1 MRVRKLTSSL
11 NIDGLIVSKGGDYAF
26 GRGLSNFYIDDARG
40 VAQTVETNL
49 RLFVGDFFLDK
60 EAGTPWRTKVL
71 GKYTGA
77 VRDIAIR
84 THILQVP
91 GVKAITAYSSSLNRD
106 TREFG
111 IRATI
116 STIYGPANVNLSI
129 AEPT

>member
-1 MRVRKLTSSL
+1 MRVRKLSPQRNAS
-11 NIDGLIVSKGGDYAF
+11 GLIVDAGGDYTF
-26 GRGLSNFYIDDARG
+26 GRGIANYYVNDPLG
-40 VAQTVETNL
+40 VAQTVETAL
-49 RLFVGDFFLDK
+49 RLFVGDFFLDR

-84 THILQVP
+84 TRILQVA

-111 IRATI
+111 VRATI
-116 STIYGPANVNLSI
+116 STIYGPANVTLAI